1 MPAKEYKAQY
11 IGQPAKVLKAEPA
24 LVVEWPR
31 SLVHRHTYGKLS
43 PFFKALTE
51 GKLLATR
58 CVNPEC
64 EENRL
69 WLPPR
74 ADCPDC
80 NQPMEWEEIPPPVIG
95 TVHTYACVEYA
106 GAGIELTTPY
116 FQIDVELPGVC
127 TIFKGYLAYGT
138 AEIGMKVKACFRT
151 EDPTNTI
158 LDIYWIPCEGC

>member
-1 MPAKEYKAQY
+1 MPSKDDSVQY
-11 IGQPAKVLKAEPA
+11 IGQPAPLLHTEPA
-24 LVVEWPR
+24 MVIGFPR
-31 SLVHRHTYGKLS
+31 SITHRHTYGKLS
-43 PFFKALTE
+43 PFFKGIKE

-80 NQPMEWEEIPPPVIG
+80 NQPMEWEEMPQPIIG
-95 TVHTYACVEYA
+95 TVHTYARVEYT

-127 TIFKGYLAYGT
+127 TIFKGYLEHGE

-151 EDPTNTI
+151 DEPTNTI
-158 LDIYWIPCEGC
+158 LDIYWIPYEG

>member
-1 MPAKEYKAQY
+1 VTLKDNTTQF
-11 IGQPAKVLKAEPA
+11 IGQPAPVLQTEPA
-24 LVVEWPR
+24 IVIGFPR
-31 SLVHRHTYGKLS
+31 SITHRHTYGKLS
-43 PFFKALTE
+43 PFFEGLTK

-64 EENRL
+64 KENKL

-80 NQPMEWEEIPPPVIG
+80 NQPMEWEEVPQPIIG
-95 TVHTYACVEYA
+95 TVHTYAHVEYA

-116 FQIDVELPGVC
+116 FQIDVELPGIC

-151 EDPTNTI
+151 ENPTNTI
-158 LDIYWIPCEGC
+158 LDIYWIPYEG

>member
-1 MPAKEYKAQY
+1 MTLEDKTIQF
-11 IGQPAKVLKAEPA
+11 IGQPAKVLEIEAA
-24 LVVEWPR
+24 MVIEWPR
-31 SLVHRHTYGKLS
+31 SITHRHTYGKLS
-43 PFFKALTE
+43 PFFKALKE

-80 NQPMEWEEIPPPVIG
+80 NQPMEWEEVPQPVIG
-95 TVHTYACVEYA
+95 TVYSYARVEYA

-151 EDPTNTI
+151 ENPTNTI
-158 LDIYWIPCEGC
+158 LDIYWIPYEES